1 MPGGD
6 GTGPSGDGPRTGWGF
21 GYCGEDRP
29 AGNSGGFRR
38 GGLGRR
44 RFADDPAGY
53 PMRVRARGRR
63 FLGLEREERALNVDR
78 QDAADMRAE
87 ILGMRAELDRIL
99 ERLDAGQ
106 KREPETGE

>member
-6 GTGPSGDGPRTGWGF
+6 GTGPSGDGPRTGWGL
-21 GYCGEDRP
+21 GYCSGGGP

-44 RFADDPAGY
+44 RFAGDPAGY
-53 PMRVRARGRR
+53 PLRVRARGRR
-63 FLGLEREERALNVDR
+63 FFGSDREEHALDVDR

-87 ILGMRAELDRIL
+87 ILSLRAELDRIL

-106 KREPETGE
+106 ERGPEPEE

>member
-1 MPGGD
+1 
-6 GTGPSGDGPRTGWGF
+6 
-21 GYCGEDRP
+21 
-29 AGNSGGFRR
+29 
-38 GGLGRR
+38 
-44 RFADDPAGY
+44 
-53 PMRVRARGRR
+53 
-63 FLGLEREERALNVDR
+63 LNVDR